1 MPEIPR
7 LDPEN
12 SEILTK
18 VNLTFAVRQFF
29 IQCIRVH
36 LGCGV
41 DVLASILFNS
51 MVMKP
56 NLNGVNASPRVKFS
70 LLFFLKINVDY
81 IFMNSYEI
89 FI

>member
-7 LDPEN
+7 LHPEN
-12 SEILTK
+12 NEILTK
-18 VNLTFAVRQFF
+18 VNLTFPVHQFF
-29 IQCIRVH
+29 IQCIRAH

-41 DVLASILFNS
+41 EVIALILFNS
-51 MVMKP
+51 MLIKP
-56 NLNGVNASPRVKFS
+56 NLNGVNVSPRVKFR